1 DQQHFTLKGR
11 TDRIIKIEEKRISL
25 VEVEQRIEQLP
36 WISETAVLPQQDGE
50 RLILISAIVLSA
62 CGTEKLAQLGK
73 GKFWL
78 LLRSELRQWLEP
90 IAVPRR
96 FRVVKEI
103 PLNSQGKRL
112 VAELEI
118 LFQP

>member
-1 DQQHFTLKGR
+1 NSENCLALRSAHIDPNHWYQTADECELSDQQHFTLKGR

-78 LLRSELRQWLEP
+78 LLRSELRQWL
-90 IAVPRR
+90 
-96 FRVVKEI
+96 
-103 PLNSQGKRL
+103 
-112 VAELEI
+112 
-118 LFQP
+118 